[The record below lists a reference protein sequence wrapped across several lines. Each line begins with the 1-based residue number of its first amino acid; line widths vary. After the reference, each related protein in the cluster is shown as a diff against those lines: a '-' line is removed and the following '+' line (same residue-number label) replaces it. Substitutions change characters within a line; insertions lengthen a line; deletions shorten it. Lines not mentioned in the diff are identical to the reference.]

1 MLKQLTWYSSA
12 LSKIRELVIFAL
24 IFQFLSLAGCTKS
37 TPGITSEQRSA
48 FDSAPAEI
56 KKMWQDALA
65 ADKVND
71 YTRVQALL
79 LDLQTKEMS
88 KEQQQALV
96 DEFDAYGQRLLAAA
110 EKGNPDAKNALDD
123 WRKARSKTGNRR

>member
-1 MLKQLTWYSSA
+1 MAKQLKLYSRA
-12 LSKIRELVIFAL
+12 LCRIRELVIFAL
-24 IFQFLSLAGCTKS
+24 IFQFLSFAGCTKS
-37 TPGITSEQRSA
+37 TPGITAEQRSA

-65 ADKVND
+65 ADKAND
-71 YTRVQALL
+71 YARVQTLL
-79 LDLQTKEMS
+79 LDLQTKEMT

-110 EKGNPDAKNALDD
+110 EKGNADAKNALDN
-123 WRKARSKTGNRR
+123 WRTARSKTGIRR